1 MTVDQGSGV
10 VDGVQMG
17 WYTVVSGGVGTMAF
31 SIIPVDD
38 DERDRV
44 VMCVCVCIYVRMYT
58 YIYICV
64 GVL

>member
-1 MTVDQGSGV
+1 VTVDQGSGV

-17 WYTVVSGGVGTMAF
+17 WYIVVSGGVGTMAF

-44 VMCVCVCIYVRMYT
+44 VVCVCVSTCV
-58 YIYICV
+58 YIYIV
-64 GVL
+64 HTNPYNI